1 MLNRLCLYIY
11 IVGANCRS
19 IVWIVY
25 NLKVLERTSY
35 AEKKKVTVI
44 SAVRGLPRMARAA
57 AASRYYDI
65 DCLEVDG
72 IVEPI
77 CGRYV
82 I

>member
-35 AEKKKVTVI
+35 AEKKKKKKVTAI
-44 SAVRGLPRMARAA
+44 AA
-57 AASRYYDI
+57 AGS
-65 DCLEVDG
+65 C
-72 IVEPI
+72 
-77 CGRYV
+77 
-82 I
+82 